1 MKFLGWIITVL
12 DAKMQEPTMF
22 GWFHL
27 LFIALTVVATVF
39 LCKRFK
45 NANEKT
51 VRKIC
56 PLAWAA
62 GCVQKK
68 RNLLK

>member
-27 LFIALTVVATVF
+27 LFIALTILATVF
-39 LCKRFK
+39 LCKKFK
-45 NANEKT
+45 NAD
-51 VRKIC
+51 
-56 PLAWAA
+56 
-62 GCVQKK
+62 VQTDLYFCQKCD
-68 RNLLK
+68 